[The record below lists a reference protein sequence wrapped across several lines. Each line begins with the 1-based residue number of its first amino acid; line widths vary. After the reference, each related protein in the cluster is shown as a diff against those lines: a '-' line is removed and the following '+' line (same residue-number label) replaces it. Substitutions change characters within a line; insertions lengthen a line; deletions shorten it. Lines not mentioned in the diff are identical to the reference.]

1 MFLSPYLNYPINQIK
16 RNTFR
21 LESVS
26 SAIFHFSFFILHFS
40 FFISISSASIAAH
53 AGLNPLLN
61 PLRID
66 RTFDQAAA

>member
-26 SAIFHFSFFILHFS
+26 SAIFHFSFFILHLYVP
-40 FFISISSASIAAH
+40 
-53 AGLNPLLN
+53 AG
-61 PLRID
+61 R
-66 RTFDQAAA
+66 